1 KPKTEVTATTISPQK
16 IEYLSATASKDGN
29 DDLTTV
35 FDDSTVTNHVA
46 SKPKD
51 EDNSARR
58 DNSKNQYLDT
68 TEETQN
74 TTPSNTE
81 EESTVTFATRAVSNP
96 GTSKNLIGKKKTP
109 RKNDS
114 KSDSINS
121 TTDFMPEGEFL
132 VFSDHCKIPNIDPYH
147 PSILKYVQESPP
159 LVCKKV
165 SFFNRTAL
173 LHTTATLFVSFWIQ
187 HSPQRWIGR
196 GAVMAWPPRSPDLTL
211 LDFYLWGYVKQH
223 VYSERINDIN
233 HLKQRI
239 TDVIHSLTPDVLTRV
254 WEELDYRLD
263 MCRATNGAH
272 IELR

>member
-1 KPKTEVTATTISPQK
+1 EVTATTISPQK
-16 IEYLSATASKDGN
+16 TEYLSATAPKDGN

-81 EESTVTFATRAVSNP
+81 EESTVTFATRTISNP
-96 GTSKNLIGKKKTP
+96 GATNNPNGKKKTP
-109 RKNDS
+109 RKKDS
-114 KSDSINS
+114 KSESINS

-159 LVCKKV
+159 LVCKDGAPPQYV
-165 SFFNRTAL
+165 NIVREFL
-173 LHTTATLFVSFWIQ
+173 DTTF
-187 HSPQRWIGR
+187 PQRWIGR
-196 GAVMAWPPRSPDLTL
+196 SAVMAWPPRSSDQTL

-239 TDVIHSLTPDVLTRV
+239 TDVIHSVTPDVLTCV
-254 WEELDYRLD
+254 WEDLDYRLD
-263 MCRATNGAH
+263 VCWATNGAH
-272 IELR
+272 TELR